1 MKKIFAG
8 IVLPTL
14 AAAAVIGSGFS
25 IWFFGENQDKVS
37 TNASIEVQ
45 NLLRIGNLT
54 ADSSEGLLHLDQTAD
69 VRKGILRSSLVND
82 DTNKNFDKN
91 SNYSSASTAAGSD
104 AEAKGL
110 YLTEKVA
117 GETFSGVIS
126 YAKAVK
132 DGYYEEIPSYCK
144 VEIKTTFTFGSKLKD
159 YVAMDTSTGNWTEIN
174 AAEGKYVYTWADQAD
189 KTLHIKDATSATFNF
204 VYVANST
211 IYDRLGEG
219 KVDPNRATSEANMK
233 TAEPHTDAE
242 YDQMLKY
249 VKNEQ
254 LTIETVATIVKAG
267 A

>member
-14 AAAAVIGSGFS
+14 AAVAVIGSGFS

-37 TNASIEVQ
+37 TTASIEVQ

-69 VRKGILRSSLVND
+69 VRAKILKSSLVNAD
-82 DTNKNFDKN
+82 ANKNFDKA
-91 SNYSSASTAAGSD
+91 SNFFAAAAGSD

-110 YLTEKVA
+110 YLTKKNSTD
-117 GETFSGVIS
+117 TFTGKIS
-126 YAKAVK
+126 YAKAAEA
-132 DGYYEEIPSYCK
+132 GYFEEIPSYCK
-144 VEIKTTFTFGSKLKD
+144 VEIKTTFTFGSNLKD
-159 YVAMDTSTGNWTEIN
+159 YVAMDTSAGDWTESN
-174 AAEGKYVYTWADQAD
+174 AAEGKYVYKWADQAD
-189 KTLHIKDATSATFNF
+189 KTLHMDGATGATFNF

-211 IYDRLGEG
+211 IYDFLGEG
-219 KVDPNRATSEANMK
+219 KVDPNRATTSEAKMK
-233 TAEPHTDAE
+233 TAEPHTNAE
-242 YDQMLKY
+242 YDKMRADVTGQ
-249 VKNEQ
+249 Q